1 MCGIAGIVDFD
12 RGTPAPALGA
22 AASRMAATLTHR
34 GPDDAGVWVDEAAGV
49 ALAHRRLSI
58 LDLTPE
64 GHQPMTSA
72 DGRWVVSFN
81 GEIYNFTALR
91 DELAAHGDA
100 FRGRSDTEVLLAA
113 IARWGVEAALGRL
126 NGMFAV
132 ALWDRDARV
141 LHLFRDRLGEKPLY
155 FGVFGG
161 TLLFGS
167 ELEALRAHPAF
178 DDRISRGALALYMR
192 LNHVPA
198 PHCIYEGVRKLPPGC
213 RVEVHAASGRVE
225 EPRPYWSLQAAW
237 AAALD
242 APFRGGD
249 AEAVDRVD
257 ALLRDAV
264 ALRMHSDVPLG
275 AFLSGGIDSTLV
287 VAMMQAR
294 SARRVRTFTIGFT
307 DPTFDEAPHARAV
320 ARHLGTDHTELYV
333 SPEDALAVIPSLPRI
348 YDEPFADSSQVPTF
362 LVSRLARGAVT
373 VSLSGDGGDEAFGG
387 YQRYARTEH
396 LWQALRLVPAGIRS
410 LLAGAVGALAGAGLP
425 AEAARRLI
433 RLASVLP
440 ARDVDSMYLDMVFPH
455 WQVPGR
461 GVLAPAEP
469 PTPLSRAFAEVR
481 GGSVAERLM
490 LWDLLAY
497 LPDDIL
503 VKVDRASMHVSLES
517 RMPLLDHRVTELAL
531 SLPLRLKRRGGVTK
545 WVLRRVLDRYVPPAL
560 VDRPKRGFQVPLD
573 AWLRGPLGGW
583 ARDLLSPTLLSR
595 QGYLDTAV
603 VAAALEQHLAGA
615 RRWGPSLW
623 VACMFQAWL
632 AARPERDARAAP
644 PSRVQLESPAAA
656 PAGAH

>member
-1 MCGIAGIVDFD
+1 MCGIAGLVDFD
-12 RGTPAPALGA
+12 RGTPADALGA
-22 AASRMAATLTHR
+22 AASRMAARLAHR

-58 LDLTPE
+58 LDLSPE

-72 DGRWVVSFN
+72 DDRWVVSFN
-81 GEIYNFTALR
+81 GEVYNFVALR
-91 DELAAHGDA
+91 DELAAAGDA
-100 FRGRSDTEVLLAA
+100 FRGGSDTEVLLAA
-113 IARWGVEAALGRL
+113 IARWGVEAAIRRL

-132 ALWDRDARV
+132 ALWDRAARV

-155 FGVFGG
+155 YGVFGR

-167 ELEALRAHPAF
+167 ELEALRAHAAF
-178 DDRISRGALALYMR
+178 EDRISPGALALYMR

-198 PHCIYEGVRKLPPGC
+198 PHCIYEGVQKLPPGC
-213 RVEVHAASGRVE
+213 RVEVHASSGRVE
-225 EPRPYWSLQAAW
+225 EPRRYWSLFAAW
-237 AAALD
+237 TAGLD
-242 APFRGGD
+242 APFRGSD
-249 AEAVDRVD
+249 AEASERLD

-264 ALRMHSDVPLG
+264 AIRMHSDVPLG
-275 AFLSGGIDSTLV
+275 AFLSGGIDSTTV

-294 SARRVRTFTIGFT
+294 SARRIRTFTIGFT
-307 DPTFDEAPHARAV
+307 DPAFDEAPHARAV

-348 YDEPFADSSQVPTF
+348 HDEPFADSSQVPTF
-362 LVSRLARGAVT
+362 LVSRLARTAVT

-387 YQRYARTEH
+387 YQRYARTDR
-396 LWQALRLVPAGIRS
+396 LWRALRLVPAGART
-410 LLAGAVGALAGAGLP
+410 LLADAAGALAGVGLP
-425 AEAARRLI
+425 SELARRLN

-440 ARDVDSMYLDMVFPH
+440 ARDVNSMYLEMVFPH

-461 GVLAPAEP
+461 GVVVPGEP
-469 PTPLSRAFAEVR
+469 PTPLSRAFAEIH
-481 GGSVAERLM
+481 GGRLVERLM

-517 RMPLLDHRVTELAL
+517 RMPLLDHRVIELAL
-531 SLPLRLKRRGGVTK
+531 SLPLRLKQRRGVTK
-545 WVLRRVLDRYVPPAL
+545 WLLRRVLDRYVPAAL

-583 ARDLLSPTLLSR
+583 ARDLLSPTLLAR
-595 QGYLDTAV
+595 QGHLDAQV
-603 VAAALEQHLAGA
+603 VGTALEQHLAGTH
-615 RRWGPSLW
+615 RWGPSLW

-632 AARPERDARAAP
+632 AARPERAERAR
-644 PSRVQLESPAAA
+644 PAAEVQVAPTGA
-656 PAGAH
+656 PAGVR